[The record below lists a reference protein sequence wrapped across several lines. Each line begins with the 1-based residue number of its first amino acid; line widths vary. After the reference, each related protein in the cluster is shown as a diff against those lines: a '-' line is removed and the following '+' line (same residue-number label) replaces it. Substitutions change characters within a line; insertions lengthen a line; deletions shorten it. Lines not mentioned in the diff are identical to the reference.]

1 MKTFNR
7 KFKRST
13 YLPLAF
19 TLYVAFM
26 AYVGRSYF
34 INGEYFYYFGVI
46 GATLIVIILLHF
58 SLKRREAMREKRN
71 KDDKSSY
78 GRYEDTKADKTP

>member
-1 MKTFNR
+1 M
-7 KFKRST
+7 
-13 YLPLAF
+13 PLAL

-71 KDDKSSY
+71 KDDESSY
-78 GRYEDTKADKTP
+78 GRYEDTKEDKTT